1 MKKKD
6 IIIKILSLTTFW
18 FHVVQSQEIEN
29 ETTTETIL
37 VDVDDAEGGVN
48 NTKFYD
54 VIINDRTKN
63 DIIVT
68 EDEIIVTDDDENGP
82 KKNKSSVSDVKK
94 LLAAQAHAIEVL
106 NMIEDL
112 EVEMKVTKDII
123 DYLHVDTNIFLH
135 RK

>member
-6 IIIKILSLTTFW
+6 IIIKILSITIFW
-18 FHVVQSQEIEN
+18 LHFVQSQELE
-29 ETTTETIL
+29 TETVTESESIL
-37 VDVDDAEGGVN
+37 VDVDNLEEFN

-68 EDEIIVTDDDENGP
+68 DDEIIVTDDDENQSS
-82 KKNKSSVSDVKK
+82 KNKSSVSDVKK

-106 NMIEDL
+106 NMIEHL
-112 EVEMKVTKDII
+112 EVEMKVK
-123 DYLHVDTNIFLH
+123 
-135 RK
+135 